1 MVIYIFSMVYFY
13 FVSWLDSETQKD
25 QERAPGVMHD
35 VKGVIRRPQT
45 TNMSQYRSASSH
57 SSLLDT
63 ALEPRFL
70 VSRIR
75 WKS

>member
-1 MVIYIFSMVYFY
+1 MVYFY

-45 TNMSQYRSASSH
+45 TNM
-57 SSLLDT
+57 
-63 ALEPRFL
+63 
-70 VSRIR
+70 
-75 WKS
+75 